1 MKKKKDFWTTV
12 VLLSR
17 DSLKSWEGLWSLKGP
32 SKKTFEN
39 ISIFLVI
46 IFGEFSCAQRLC
58 SKMEIGWSFWPL
70 IVSQLV
76 R

>member
-1 MKKKKDFWTTV
+1 VLFSRFDQILGRIV
-12 VLLSR
+12 VLKR
-17 DSLKSWEGLWSLKGP
+17 TFKKEILKY
-32 SKKTFEN
+32 
-39 ISIFLVI
+39 IIFLVI